1 MDLKE
6 IRKTIKEQRKRIEFY
21 KSEILR
27 LYENAEN
34 GKVEGS
40 ENLQKLFENVDQL
53 KILKAHSEKLLVRYL
68 VMEKEFKKWKKNYI
82 DMVLYCLVVRY
93 GYYSEWSTD
102 KKELKKFLTL
112 KT

>member
-1 MDLKE
+1 MNLKE

-34 GKVEGS
+34 GEVKGE
-40 ENLQKLFENVDQL
+40 ENIQKLFENVDQL
-53 KILKAHSEKLLVRYL
+53 KTLKAHSEKLLVRYL

-82 DMVLYCLVVRY
+82 DMVL
-93 GYYSEWSTD
+93 
-102 KKELKKFLTL
+102 
-112 KT
+112 

>member
-40 ENLQKLFENVDQL
+40 KNLQKLFENVDQL

-68 VMEKEFKKWKKNYI
+68 VMEKELWKWKKNYI
-82 DMVLYCLVVRY
+82 DMVL
-93 GYYSEWSTD
+93 
-102 KKELKKFLTL
+102 
-112 KT
+112 